1 MYRLQETEKRIQE
14 HKKDKLMEKILSYF
28 LTVILISS
36 LIYFLFE
43 TLEEPVPKFHEEP
56 LSDLDLDYMGIGYS
70 IES

>member
-14 HKKDKLMEKILSYF
+14 HKKDKLMEKILFNF

-43 TLEEPVPKFHEEP
+43 TLKEPVPQFQEVP
-56 LSDLDLDYMGIGYS
+56 LSDLDLDYLDIGYS